1 MGRSGQSRCSPCR
14 GRTAQELSH
23 GDECSGRR
31 VAGRRYAPPPVKSAV
46 ESLEGNRVK
55 VSVEVDE
62 TEFDK
67 AMDAAF
73 RRIAREVRI
82 PGFRPGKA
90 PRRLLEARVGTSV
103 ARDEALREALP
114 EYYALAVREHE
125 VDVIAP
131 PEIDITSGRE
141 EGPVV
146 FDAVVEVRPRVSVAG
161 YGGLRVEI
169 PRPRPNDE
177 DIDAQIERMRGQF
190 AELVDVE
197 RPAGPGD
204 NVTIDIVG
212 SRDGETL
219 PGLDATDYSYEVG
232 SASIV
237 AELDDQLRGAK
248 PGNIIQFSA
257 PHPDPDE
264 EPIDFRV
271 LVKGVQERVLPEVDD
286 DWVNEASEFST
297 VDDLRKDLTRR
308 MTIVRLMQSQMALRE
323 GAANALSQLVDEE
336 LPEALIDDEMRNR
349 LQDLAMRLQAQG
361 MSIEQYMAA
370 TGRSQPEF
378 VEELRTAGREAV
390 KVDLALRAVAD
401 AEAIEVEDAE
411 VDEEINRLAERTGQK
426 PAQVRK
432 AIERNAQIPEIR
444 SDLRKRKA
452 LEWVVDHVEVVDP
465 EGNPID
471 RGDLV
476 PEPAEIIDSG
486 GADDESADIAQE
498 TKEDE

>member
-1 MGRSGQSRCSPCR
+1 M
-14 GRTAQELSH
+14 
-23 GDECSGRR
+23 
-31 VAGRRYAPPPVKSAV
+31 
-46 ESLEGNRVK
+46 ESLEGNKVK

-73 RRIAREVRI
+73 RRIATEVRI

-114 EYYALAVREHE
+114 EYYALAVREHD

-146 FDAVVEVRPRVSVAG
+146 FDAVVEVRPTGERRRIRRPAG
-161 YGGLRVEI
+161 RDPPSPTTEEEI
-169 PRPRPNDE
+169 DS
-177 DIDAQIERMRGQF
+177 QIERMRGQF
-190 AELVDVE
+190 AELVDVD
-197 RPAGPGD
+197 RPAGTGD

-219 PGLDATDYSYEVG
+219 AGLDATDYSYEVG

-248 PGNIIQFSA
+248 LGDIIQFSA

-286 DWVNEASEFST
+286 EWANEASEFTT
-297 VDDLRKDLTRR
+297 VDDLRNDLTSR
-308 MTIVRLMQSQMALRE
+308 MTIVRRDAVAD
-323 GAANALSQLVDEE
+323 GAPRRRRQRAQPARRGGSPD
-336 LPEALIDDEMRNR
+336 ALIDDEMRNR

-361 MSIEQYMAA
+361 MSHRAVHGGDRAQSARVRRGAA
-370 TGRSQPEF
+370 RH
-378 VEELRTAGREAV
+378 AGREAV

-411 VDEEINRLAERTGQK
+411 VDEEINRSPSARARSPRRCARPSSAMRRSRRYARTC
-426 PAQVRK
+426 ASAR
-432 AIERNAQIPEIR
+432 R
-444 SDLRKRKA
+444 S
-452 LEWVVDHVEVVDP
+452 
-465 EGNPID
+465 
-471 RGDLV
+471 
-476 PEPAEIIDSG
+476 SG
-486 GADDESADIAQE
+486 WSN
-498 TKEDE
+498 T

>member
-1 MGRSGQSRCSPCR
+1 M
-14 GRTAQELSH
+14 
-23 GDECSGRR
+23 
-31 VAGRRYAPPPVKSAV
+31 KSAV

-390 KVDLALRAVAD
+390 KVDLALRGGCRRRGDRGRGRRGRRRDQSPRRAHRPEARAGAQSHRAQCAD
-401 AEAIEVEDAE
+401 
-411 VDEEINRLAERTGQK
+411 TGDTLG
-426 PAQVRK
+426 PAQAQGSGMDRRPRRGRRSRRK
-432 AIERNAQIPEIR
+432 PHR
-444 SDLRKRKA
+444 SR
-452 LEWVVDHVEVVDP
+452 
-465 EGNPID
+465 
-471 RGDLV
+471 
-476 PEPAEIIDSG
+476 
-486 GADDESADIAQE
+486 
-498 TKEDE
+498 